1 PGTTAERATSTEVVS
16 DSRETSTAPIS
27 TLATTRTMPT
37 ISRGSFHRGV
47 RSLII
52 PAVAPTAGPSPSPR
66 PMLSVSDGRLRQS
79 GCPRERRATLWRTPS
94 HPDDELGDTAVHS
107 ADPDR
112 GRG

>member
-1 PGTTAERATSTEVVS
+1 PGTIAERATSTGVVS

-52 PAVAPTAGPSPSPR
+52 PAVAPTAGSSPSPR
-66 PMLSVSDGRLRQS
+66 PMLSVPDGRLRQPE
-79 GCPRERRATLWRTPS
+79 CPRGPDAELWRTPTRR
-94 HPDDELGDTAVHS
+94 DVEAGAAVHS
-107 ADPDR
+107 TDPGRAR
-112 GRG
+112 G